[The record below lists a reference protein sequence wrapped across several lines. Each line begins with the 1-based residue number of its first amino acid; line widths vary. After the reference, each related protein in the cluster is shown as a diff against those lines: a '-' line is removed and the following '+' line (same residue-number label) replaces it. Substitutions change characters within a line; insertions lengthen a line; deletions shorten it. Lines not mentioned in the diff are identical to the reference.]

1 MKKIIRVT
9 ESELVKMIGKVLN
22 EQQSKQSTPEQ
33 AIAQEFSAGATG
45 PGSNLPKMGRAIGKI
60 KNLAQYEEVNKILK
74 NQMNGMS
81 IEKYLNSELDYDN
94 VESVKTFIKQLGR
107 IGVTATAEYTKDKYG
122 RGDYFKQNSFKI
134 TSANAPG
141 TAMNPLGGVN
151 QFTPQK
157 GLSISCI
164 GLKSPETNKTITG
177 INGDTVK
184 FMSDGTFVDAKGQ
197 KGKYVCGNQA
207 NIVNLM
213 YDSDPKA
220 VKYFN
225 MSPKPATQQ
234 QQQQKTKTVF
244 TANETFP
251 LKLQQKGEAIKKMQT
266 ALGVKPTGQFWIVT
280 EKAVLAK
287 APEYKR
293 ATGVTQDIY
302 NKIVGGQTTV
312 NPNSSTP
319 LPKFNTDASRF
330 SKYGISKE
338 KQAADLQ
345 KLGIRQ

>member
-9 ESELVKMIGKVLN
+9 ESELVKMIGKVIN
-22 EQQSKQSTPEQ
+22 EQQSTPEQ
-33 AIAQEFSAGATG
+33 AIAREFAGAAGG
-45 PGSNLPKMGRAIGKI
+45 PGTNLPGMGNAIKKI
-60 KNLAQYEEVNKILK
+60 KNVAQYEEVNKILK
-74 NQMNGMS
+74 GING
-81 IEKYLNSELDYDN
+81 LDIAGYINDECEFDN
-94 VESVKTFIKQLGR
+94 VESVKTFINQLGK
-107 IGVTATAEYTKDKYG
+107 IGVTASAEYYKDKYG
-122 RGDYFKQNSFKI
+122 KGPYFKQNSFKI

-141 TAMNPLGGVN
+141 TAMNPLGGLN
-151 QFTPQK
+151 PFTQQK
-157 GLSISCI
+157 GLNINCI

-197 KGKYVCGNQA
+197 RGKYVCGNQA

-234 QQQQKTKTVF
+234 QQQKTKTVF

-251 LKLQQKGEAIKKMQT
+251 LKFQQKGEAIKKIQT
-266 ALGVKPTGQFWIVT
+266 ALGVKPTGQFWTVT

-293 ATGVTQDIY
+293 ATGVTEDIY

-312 NPNSSTP
+312 NPNINQQ
-319 LPKFNTDASRF
+319 LLQR
-330 SKYGISKE
+330 GKE
-338 KQAADLQ
+338 FQNKNAET
-345 KLGIRQ
+345 IRQNSQLSQQKIADRNKLNIRQ